1 MKLTDFKVL
10 TFDVVGTLIDFERG
24 VLASV
29 RRLGGPAAQDLSDD
43 QIFEPYMRG
52 RAAHPGRS
60 SHEMANVYLS
70 LAKELGLPGDMQSA
84 AAFQRDVLEWPA
96 FADSVAALKRLRKH
110 FRLVAMTNADRVA
123 LSAYAHTL
131 GDPFDDTVCCDET
144 GVAKPDPQFFAYNR
158 GRQAAFGYK
167 FGEILHTAQSQYH
180 DIGVATKLGYA
191 TCWIERRQG
200 KRGFGATPV
209 PEAVTTP
216 TFTFPTLAALAD
228 AVEAEARLAA

>member
-10 TFDVVGTLIDFERG
+10 TFDVVGTLINFEQG

-29 RRLGGPAAQDLSDD
+29 RRLGGPAAKDLTDD
-43 QIFEPYMRG
+43 QIFEPYLRG
-52 RAAHPGRS
+52 RAAFPGRS
-60 SHEMANVYLS
+60 SHAMSSVYLS
-70 LAKELGLPGDMQSA
+70 LAKELGLPDDPQSA

-96 FADSVAALKRLRKH
+96 FEDSVAALKRLRKH

-167 FGEILHTAQSQYH
+167 FREILHTAQSQYH
-180 DIGVATKLGYA
+180 DIGIATQLGYA

-200 KRGFGATPV
+200 EKGFGGTPV
-209 PEAVTTP
+209 PNEVTTP
-216 TFTFPTLAALAD
+216 TFCFATLAALAD
-228 AVEAEARLAA
+228 AVDAELAAA

>member
-29 RRLGGPAAQDLSDD
+29 RRLGGPAANDLTDD

-52 RAAHPGRS
+52 RAAFPGRS
-60 SHEMANVYLS
+60 SHAMAHVYLS
-70 LAKELGLPGDMQSA
+70 LAKELGLPDDPQSA

-96 FADSVAALKRLRKH
+96 FPDSVEALKRLRKH

-180 DIGVATKLGYA
+180 DIGIATALGYA
-191 TCWIERRQG
+191 TCWIERRRGQN
-200 KRGFGATPV
+200 GFGATPV
-209 PEAVTTP
+209 PTKVTMP
-216 TFTFPTLAALAD
+216 TFCFPTLAALAD
-228 AVEAEARLAA
+228 AVEAELAPA

>member
-29 RRLGGPAAQDLSDD
+29 RRLGGAAAKDLKDD

-52 RAAHPGRS
+52 RAAFAGRS
-60 SHEMANVYLS
+60 SQQMGNVYLS
-70 LAKELGLPGDMQSA
+70 LAKELGLPDDAQSA

-96 FADSVAALKRLRKH
+96 FPDSVAALKRLRKH

-123 LSAYAHTL
+123 LSAYSHTL
-131 GDPFDDTVCCDET
+131 CDPFDDTVCCDET
-144 GVAKPDPQFFAYNR
+144 GVAKPDPQFFAFNR

-167 FGEILHTAQSQYH
+167 FDEILHTAQSQYH
-180 DIGVATKLGYA
+180 DIGVATKLGYS

-200 KRGFGATPV
+200 LKGFGATPV
-209 PEAVTTP
+209 PEVVTAP

-228 AVEAEARLAA
+228 AVDAELHVAA